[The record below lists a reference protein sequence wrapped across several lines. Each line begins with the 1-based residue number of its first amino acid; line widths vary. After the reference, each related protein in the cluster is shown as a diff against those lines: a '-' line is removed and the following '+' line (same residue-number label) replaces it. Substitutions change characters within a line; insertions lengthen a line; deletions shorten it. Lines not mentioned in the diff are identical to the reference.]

1 MTHISYDW
9 YQEKLQ
15 FADTEENIRWL
26 YLDLNVTMA
35 LTAKLINRPIAD
47 LSKYIWNHG
56 LAAEKKIKFQEG
68 TKEVSRISELRKL
81 LQDSDIDHAKGSENE
96 TRTESLEKQFLTELG
111 L

>member
-1 MTHISYDW
+1 MTNISYDW

-81 LQDSDIDHAKGSENE
+81 LQDNDMDHTNGNESRSD
-96 TRTESLEKQFLTELG
+96 SLEKQFLTELG